1 MPKQNTTNL
10 GISFAKDDRVGTAML
25 QAVSPNFGAGLMA
38 IAIMISTFGC
48 LNGMI
53 LMGARLYFAMA
64 KDGLFFKSIAD
75 LNGNGVPEKSLW
87 LQAIWSVL
95 LVFSGTYSEL
105 LDYVIFAALLF
116 YALTVAGLFVL
127 RRTKPDADRPYK
139 AWGYPLIPLIYIAL
153 CILIMIDL
161 LIVRPEFTWPGLIL
175 VASGIPVFYFWNSK
189 GYSHKTD
196 P

>member
-1 MPKQNTTNL
+1 
-10 GISFAKDDRVGTAML
+10 
-25 QAVSPNFGAGLMA
+25 
-38 IAIMISTFGC
+38 
-48 LNGMI
+48 
-53 LMGARLYFAMA
+53 
-64 KDGLFFKSIAD
+64 
-75 LNGNGVPEKSLW
+75 
-87 LQAIWSVL
+87 
-95 LVFSGTYSEL
+95 L